1 MDKGT
6 VLYRAYAS
14 AFDGRFSAWVDE
26 GVVTEVCKDGV
37 PLVALGGKTL
47 CPLDDRWHLRRAD
60 AQRDIHRQMLR
71 FIGEMQAKADAL
83 ADEILHADL
92 ASEEV
97 PA

>member
-6 VLYRAYAS
+6 IVYRAYAS
-14 AFDGRFSAWVDE
+14 GFDGRFSAWVDE
-26 GVVTEVCKDGV
+26 GVVTEVVKDGV
-37 PLVALGGKTL
+37 PLVAINGKTL

-60 AQRDIHRQMLR
+60 AQRDIHRRMVR

-97 PA
+97 RA